1 MPSRRGGAGG
11 VPSRRGRGG
20 ARGRGS
26 GGTRGGRGGGTPGR
40 NNRGNTIAKRNS
52 NAGGNNQSA
61 QLAKK
66 RLLQAKK
73 TLQMAIRVCLSTS
86 FKLRLFFLIKYCL
99 PMTFKCLALQCII
112 QEATKITV
120 NTPIHTNT
128 ANRLDGSRRTNQNR
142 TPNRSRNNGNDGF
155 STRLVFLSFII
166 VGLIK

>member
-20 ARGRGS
+20 ARGGRGGS

-52 NAGGNNQSA
+52 NVGGNNQSA

-73 TLQMAIRVCLSTS
+73 TLQMAIRVCLDSS
-86 FKLRLFFLIKYCL
+86 FKIRQFFFIECYL
-99 PMTFKCLALQCII
+99 PMTSSLKIALQCSIS
-112 QEATKITV
+112 
-120 NTPIHTNT
+120 
-128 ANRLDGSRRTNQNR
+128 GSH
-142 TPNRSRNNGNDGF
+142 
-155 STRLVFLSFII
+155 
-166 VGLIK
+166 

>member
-20 ARGRGS
+20 ARGGRGGS

-52 NAGGNNQSA
+52 NVGGNNQSA

-73 TLQMAIRVCLSTS
+73 TLQMAIRVCLDSES
-86 FKLRLFFLIKYCL
+86 GNFSLSNIAFQCRLPVSKSLFNVLF
-99 PMTFKCLALQCII
+99 

-128 ANRLDGSRRTNQNR
+128 ASRLDGSRRTNQNR
-142 TPNRSRNNGNDGF
+142 TSNRSRNNGNDGF
-155 STRLVFLSFII
+155 STRLVFCLF
-166 VGLIK
+166 

>member
-20 ARGRGS
+20 ARGGRGG

-52 NAGGNNQSA
+52 NVGGNTQSA

-73 TLQMAIRVCLSTS
+73 TLQMAIRVCFYQKLPSNEMSLELSPS
-86 FKLRLFFLIKYCL
+86 NEF
-99 PMTFKCLALQCII
+99 TFS
-112 QEATKITV
+112 
-120 NTPIHTNT
+120 
-128 ANRLDGSRRTNQNR
+128 GSN
-142 TPNRSRNNGNDGF
+142 
-155 STRLVFLSFII
+155 
-166 VGLIK
+166 

>member
-20 ARGRGS
+20 ARGGRGG

-52 NAGGNNQSA
+52 NVGGNNQSA

-73 TLQMAIRVCLSTS
+73 TLQMAIRVCLESS
-86 FKLRLFFLIKYCL
+86 FRIRQFLSIKYCL
-99 PMTFKCLALQCII
+99 PMTSSLKIALQCSIS
-112 QEATKITV
+112 
-120 NTPIHTNT
+120 
-128 ANRLDGSRRTNQNR
+128 GSH
-142 TPNRSRNNGNDGF
+142 
-155 STRLVFLSFII
+155 
-166 VGLIK
+166 

>member
-52 NAGGNNQSA
+52 NVGGNNQSA

-73 TLQMAIRVCLSTS
+73 TLQMAIRVCLSSSLKTPTI
-86 FKLRLFFLIKYCL
+86 FLYQIL
-99 PMTFKCLALQCII
+99 PSNDFQM
-112 QEATKITV
+112 
-120 NTPIHTNT
+120 
-128 ANRLDGSRRTNQNR
+128 SRPLMYYFRKQ
-142 TPNRSRNNGNDGF
+142 
-155 STRLVFLSFII
+155 L
-166 VGLIK
+166 K